1 MNPTLQAR
9 IDRRMPQA
17 PAKIEI
23 HYIKSDN
30 NPFGLGEIGIPPLAP
45 AVVNAIDAATGE
57 RIRQLPLTKHDFS
70 WN

>member
-23 HYIKSDN
+23 HYLKSDN
-30 NPFGLGEIGIPPLAP
+30 NPSGLGEIAIPPLAP
-45 AVVNAIDAATGE
+45 AVTNAIFAATGQ
-57 RIRQLPLTKHDFS
+57 RIRQLPLTKHDLS
-70 WN
+70 WS